1 MKNTKKNKKNN
12 LRRKQIKSNKK
23 GGLFFGSSTTTSRTP
38 PPSYPSGN
46 LAITP
51 VGEGET
57 CQAEIQNTKITFE
70 GADTK
75 REKKICDESRQLKCL
90 DGNYKIVDVNK
101 KHRPTPG
108 IGSDWPSDTTD
119 FQGTCQKPKEC
130 QAELIDKAGT
140 PVRDQQPC
148 GVNEFCATS
157 LTDNTQIDIKTP
169 KKAKVFNWSEKEK
182 DSKYKGYCKP
192 LKTLKKSL
200 MSRAGNEIWSA
211 GRVASRSKDLGYL
224 CAAIPRGKEEQ
235 QYPFS
240 KNLWRNLK
248 KNMLILASANSKIL
262 EQALIEGPAKR
273 EIDGER
279 QGKQTGNRGR
289 QSKTDFNNLL
299 EIASKSVKLDSS
311 VYDQENGQ
319 SESITE
325 TARQGGKSIRV
336 GKRGKRKNTLHKKKY
351 KKRTMKK
358 I

>member
-1 MKNTKKNKKNN
+1 MKNTKKNRKNN

-23 GGLFFGSSTTTSRTP
+23 GGFLFDSSNKTDNTP
-38 PPSYPSGN
+38 QQDLLPPYQKT
-46 LAITP
+46 AQID
-51 VGEGET
+51 ET
-57 CQAEIQNTKITFE
+57 CQAEIKNKDGSLNKEQI
-70 GADTK
+70 
-75 REKKICDESRQLKCL
+75 ICGDGVYCL
-90 DGNYKIVDVNK
+90 DENYKLIDVNK

-108 IGSDWPSDTTD
+108 IGKNWPIGTTE
-119 FQGTCQKPKEC
+119 FQGQCKKPTIC
-130 QAELIDKAGT
+130 QAELISKKG
-140 PVRDQQPC
+140 DQDRKQKLC

-169 KKAKVFNWSEKEK
+169 KKARMFNWSEKEK

-224 CAAIPRGKEEQ
+224 CAAIPRKQEEQ

-248 KNMLILASANSKIL
+248 RNMLILASTNSKLL
-262 EQALIEGPAKR
+262 EQALITNAAAAEKAGKMEGNLGIKS
-273 EIDGER
+273 
-279 QGKQTGNRGR
+279 QT
-289 QSKTDFNNLL
+289 DLNNLI
-299 EIASKSVKLDSS
+299 EIASKSVKLDST
-311 VYDQENGQ
+311 VYDQDDGQ
-319 SESITE
+319 EQSVTSESGGE
-325 TARQGGKSIRV
+325 TAQGGRSIRV
-336 GKRGKRKNTLHKKKY
+336 SKRGKRKNTLHKKKY

>member
-1 MKNTKKNKKNN
+1 MKNTKKNRKNN

-23 GGLFFGSSTTTSRTP
+23 GGLFFGSSKKTGETP
-38 PPSYPSGN
+38 PPYPPSPGPVS
-46 LAITP
+46 ATS
-51 VGEGET
+51 VGEGQV
-57 CQAEIQNTKITFE
+57 CQAEIQN
-70 GADTK
+70 
-75 REKKICDESRQLKCL
+75 KKINFIKGDENSTTRQQIICNSDELKCL
-90 DGNYKIVDVNK
+90 DDNYKLVDTGK

-108 IGSDWPSDTTD
+108 IGSDWLSDTTD
-119 FQGTCQKPKEC
+119 FQGTCKKPTIC
-130 QAELIDKAGT
+130 QAELLNKKGDRD
-140 PVRDQQPC
+140 RDQKLC

-157 LTDNTQIDIKTP
+157 LTDNAQIDIKTP

-200 MSRAGNEIWSA
+200 MSRAGNQIWSA

-248 KNMLILASANSKIL
+248 RNMLILASTNSLML
-262 EQALIEGPAKR
+262 EEALITKAANAEKA
-273 EIDGER
+273 
-279 QGKQTGNRGR
+279 GKLSGNRGTKS
-289 QSKTDFNNLL
+289 QEDFNNLI
-299 EIASKSVKLDSS
+299 EIASKSVELDSK
-311 VYDQENGQ
+311 VFDQDNGQ
-319 SESITE
+319 GESVTGE
-325 TARQGGKSIRV
+325 TAQGGKSIKV

-351 KKRTMKK
+351 IKKTMKK